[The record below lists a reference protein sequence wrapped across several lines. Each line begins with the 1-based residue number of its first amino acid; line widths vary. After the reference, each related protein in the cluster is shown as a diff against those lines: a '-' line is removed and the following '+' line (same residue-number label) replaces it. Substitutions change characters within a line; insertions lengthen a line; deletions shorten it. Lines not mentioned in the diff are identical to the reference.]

1 MTTTVTT
8 ALTECT
14 DCFGGSSGFC
24 RHALSGICSS
34 FEDHGARQCPN
45 GLIRCGVS
53 TTQTTTQTS
62 TASTSA
68 TTTRPLQV
76 LSEELYFKTDSFTN
90 SQVSCSFLAD
100 PVKRQ
105 TFHDTLAAS
114 IGSMCANDGAPCTA
128 RSFNSTCGSIIVA
141 LEVEVQGGYPLEA
154 KLRAAVAAR
163 AITGNANGVTA
174 IATEMFPRFE
184 TLTVL
189 VQSNAPVTLGERA
202 AAAVALLLLD
212 DIAADLGQPRTRF
225 TDESLSPQLRDP
237 SLHMLQFLVTM
248 QTGDDQRAFS
258 VLRGA
263 FENQIAT
270 GGVSVLYQSSGTAA
284 AILFQSS
291 LGANATTTMDPTLG
305 SDKSSDD
312 SKVSD
317 STLYVIIIVVILVS
331 MCCCCAGVVILQRRE
346 QEKEIS
352 TVINDTQR
360 GNFHRMASVR
370 SVTRDGPSNASWWDK
385 AGSAMDPKSD
395 DEGYIGI
402 ANQPV
407 ALAARRSFAGMSN
420 RHYYPQNGEGWTK
433 HSPAPGPAD
442 SLAARS
448 LTLPHGPAKVQL
460 SPASDAESADEWAV
474 WTTKGTVEV
483 PIASPGSADMHAH
496 GSVHPES
503 PSPDVNRSVSIE
515 PPADLAGGKGKFSPF
530 LTETAVGLRPKQAWK
545 PHKSDSTS
553 WKQSTELSDNPIYR
567 RELRRQS
574 QDNPPADRSDGFDV
588 IAEAIVAAS
597 ALGDTPSSWAG
608 DHDNDVWETVPRA
621 PGTPP
626 PEHAG
631 PWLPLGHR
639 PTSTGTIENPIYR
652 DTPLDL
658 APDSV

>member
-8 ALTECT
+8 ALTECA
-14 DCFGGSSGFC
+14 DCFGASSGFC

-34 FEDHGARQCPN
+34 FEDHDARQCPN

-68 TTTRPLQV
+68 TTTQPLQV

-114 IGSMCANDGAPCTA
+114 IASMCANDGAPCTA

-154 KLRAAVAAR
+154 KLQAAVAAR

-189 VQSNAPVTLGERA
+189 VQSNAPVTLGERE

-225 TDESLSPQLRDP
+225 TDESVTTQLRDP
-237 SLHMLQFLVTM
+237 SLHLLEFLVTM
-248 QTGDDQRAFS
+248 QTGDDQRAFAA
-258 VLRGA
+258 LRGA
-263 FENQIAT
+263 FETQIAT
-270 GGVSVLYQSSGTAA
+270 AGVSVLYQRSGTAA

-317 STLYVIIIVVILVS
+317 STLYVIIIVIILVS
-331 MCCCCAGVVILQRRE
+331 MCCCCAGVVIMQRRE

-360 GNFHRMASVR
+360 GNFHKMASVR

-385 AGSAMDPKSD
+385 AASAMDPKTD

-407 ALAARRSFAGMSN
+407 TLAARRSSGGMSN

-433 HSPAPGPAD
+433 HGPGPAPAD
-442 SLAARS
+442 SLATRS
-448 LTLPHGPAKVQL
+448 LTLPHGLAKVQL
-460 SPASDAESADEWAV
+460 SPGSDAESADEWAV
-474 WTTKGTVEV
+474 WTANGPVEV
-483 PIASPGSADMHAH
+483 PIASPASVD
-496 GSVHPES
+496 GSVHRES
-503 PSPDVNRSVSIE
+503 PSPDVNRSVSVE

-545 PHKSDSTS
+545 PHKTEPTA
-553 WKQSTELSDNPIYR
+553 WKQSTELADNPIYR

-574 QDNPPADRSDGFDV
+574 QDTVPADRSDGFDV
-588 IAEAIVAAS
+588 VAEAIVAAS
-597 ALGDTPSSWAG
+597 ALRDAPSGWDG

-626 PEHAG
+626 PELAG